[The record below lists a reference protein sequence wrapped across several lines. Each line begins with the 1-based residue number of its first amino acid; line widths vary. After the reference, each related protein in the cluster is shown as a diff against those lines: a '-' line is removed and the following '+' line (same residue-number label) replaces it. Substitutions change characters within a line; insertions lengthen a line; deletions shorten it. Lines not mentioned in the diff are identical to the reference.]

1 MREAYYPQWY
11 IKKIESSYKKKTK
24 RLIVLFS
31 IFSLVIFMEI
41 LGICREIKLVK
52 EAVEI
57 SADNSKELSSA
68 QSTIY
73 VYNYICNAFRKNDI
87 EVHSLNISGDDI
99 SIEINVRNND
109 DYRSKI
115 NLLEDNFKII
125 QVSSIIKDDKEEYFK
140 VRMRINEG

>member
-1 MREAYYPQWY
+1 
-11 IKKIESSYKKKTK
+11 
-24 RLIVLFS
+24 
-31 IFSLVIFMEI
+31 MEI

-73 VYNYICNAFRKNDI
+73 VYNYICNAFQKNDI

>member
-73 VYNYICNAFRKNDI
+73 VYNYICNAFQKNDI

>member
-1 MREAYYPQWY
+1 
-11 IKKIESSYKKKTK
+11 
-24 RLIVLFS
+24 
-31 IFSLVIFMEI
+31 MEI